1 MELIS
6 AGEMVG
12 SFVVNK
18 NMKTNLA
25 TKIASTVILV
35 QTKVMP
41 NQHQAG
47 EEWNAFWENSWIE
60 MKVYA
65 TNKKCESSVF
75 PPQLQADVPNIFPGI
90 SMWRVFKSWTLF
102 ISIKLKTA
110 SAWRGLLFH
119 PTRCVMPKE
128 DEHSD
133 QMVYS
138 RSLRIFGTYLTE
150 VILFPDDIG

>member
-102 ISIKLKTA
+102 ISIKLKRRQLVHGGVYYFIPLDVLCQKRMNIQIKWSTA
-110 SAWRGLLFH
+110 GPWGFLAHIWLKSF
-119 PTRCVMPKE
+119 
-128 DEHSD
+128 SF
-133 QMVYS
+133 QMM
-138 RSLRIFGTYLTE
+138 
-150 VILFPDDIG
+150 